1 MNTARKVDWIKI
13 FVTEGLDGDP
23 SRMQFTETDIVA
35 TVEEATA
42 SGIPVQAHAL
52 GDEGAQ
58 AAIRAGVRSIEH
70 GSYMTD
76 TTLAIMNG
84 KGVYFVPTLRI
95 LAYYLD
101 NAAAPPVVRSRLRET
116 LPAAR
121 RTIQQARKI
130 GVRIVTGTDSDYGPN
145 RNLSVSHEVGELVGI
160 GLTPIEALRSATI
173 IGAHMLRLERS
184 VGVLEAGYQADLLAV
199 RGNPLEN
206 VATLLEPS
214 LVLSNG
220 RIAFLK
226 PGLAIK

>member
-84 KGVYFVPTLRI
+84 KGVYEPYRDRGRASYVSQAT
-95 LAYYLD
+95 
-101 NAAAPPVVRSRLRET
+101 AACS
-116 LPAAR
+116 
-121 RTIQQARKI
+121 
-130 GVRIVTGTDSDYGPN
+130 
-145 RNLSVSHEVGELVGI
+145 
-160 GLTPIEALRSATI
+160 
-173 IGAHMLRLERS
+173 
-184 VGVLEAGYQADLLAV
+184 
-199 RGNPLEN
+199 
-206 VATLLEPS
+206 
-214 LVLSNG
+214 
-220 RIAFLK
+220 
-226 PGLAIK
+226 